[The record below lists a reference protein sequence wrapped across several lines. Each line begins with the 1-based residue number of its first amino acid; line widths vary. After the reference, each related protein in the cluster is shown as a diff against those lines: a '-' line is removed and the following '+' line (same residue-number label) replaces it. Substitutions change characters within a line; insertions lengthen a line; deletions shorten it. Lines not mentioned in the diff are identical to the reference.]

1 MESKRKIYLI
11 IVNIHGDVDVGP
23 YFNPVANRFMNT
35 TAVATTVKKAY
46 AVAIHMGNIEDP
58 DSTYRKVADSLRL
71 KGVAFIGRR
80 GTANEEPAAVIT
92 RVNSY

>member
-11 IVNIHGDVDVGP
+11 IVNIPGDMDVGP
-23 YFNPVANRFMNT
+23 YFNPVANRFTNT

-46 AVAIHMGNIEDP
+46 AVAMEMGNIEDP

-71 KGVAFIGRR
+71 KGVAFIGRK
-80 GTANEEPAAVIT
+80 GVVSEEPTAVIT
-92 RVNSY
+92 RINSY